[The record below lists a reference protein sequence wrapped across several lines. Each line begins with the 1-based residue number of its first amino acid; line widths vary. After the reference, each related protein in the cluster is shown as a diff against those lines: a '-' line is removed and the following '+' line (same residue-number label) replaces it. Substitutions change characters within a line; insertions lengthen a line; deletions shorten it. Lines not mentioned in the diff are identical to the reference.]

1 MNKQPLSKPC
11 EPHTRAQRL
20 ALWFFNGPRPK
31 PKLPSRSLGT
41 LTRLPATLLFLL
53 ALLSGCVSGSP
64 VLPNPYVPCDH
75 PRVSVATMEGLTQ
88 GLLDYADSVDL
99 CNALNGHPLDKDTK

>member
-1 MNKQPLSKPC
+1 MNKSSLCSYCGTSNRQPQQLCYECFEPLSKP
-11 EPHTRAQRL
+11 
-20 ALWFFNGPRPK
+20 K
-31 PKLPSRSLGT
+31 PPSRSPW
-41 LTRLPATLLFLL
+41 TRNLLSATLLFLL

-75 PRVSVATMEGLTQ
+75 PRVSVATVEGLTQ